1 MKIKH
6 KLLAD
11 YQYTTSDKKIIVL
24 KSGTILEE
32 YSYKLKGDS
41 IQIDKDIIEANP
53 ELFILIDWKSELLTY
68 IKANKL
74 PTPAVLTKKLIPF
87 IEEMVLSNAQPVVL
101 NTPVID
107 ENKVRELEA
116 RESSISIREKVVKE
130 KEDEIEIRLKRIE
143 KRENEF
149 KEDLKLLDKRDE
161 EIRER
166 SKELV
171 EKTLDIEEKMQS
183 VNNKE
188 RELDRSS
195 MEKSKEID
203 DKYKKLQ
210 EKIDNDLKNI
220 SERER
225 EISLK
230 LKEFNDKEYVNENEK
245 KLIDEQYRLLE
256 MKVLEIYKFSG
267 LHSHLDFLISEIKN
281 TIDQNKKGN
290 V

>member
-101 NTPVID
+101 NTSVID

-225 EISLK
+225 DISLK

>member
-1 MKIKH
+1 
-6 KLLAD
+6 
-11 YQYTTSDKKIIVL
+11 
-24 KSGTILEE
+24 
-32 YSYKLKGDS
+32 
-41 IQIDKDIIEANP
+41 
-53 ELFILIDWKSELLTY
+53 
-68 IKANKL
+68 
-74 PTPAVLTKKLIPF
+74 
-87 IEEMVLSNAQPVVL
+87 
-101 NTPVID
+101 
-107 ENKVRELEA
+107 
-116 RESSISIREKVVKE
+116 
-130 KEDEIEIRLKRIE
+130 
-143 KRENEF
+143 
-149 KEDLKLLDKRDE
+149 
-161 EIRER
+161 
-166 SKELV
+166 
-171 EKTLDIEEKMQS
+171 MQS

-225 EISLK
+225 DISLK

>member
-24 KSGTILEE
+24 KTGTILEE

-41 IQIDKDIIEANP
+41 IQIDKDIIDANP

-87 IEEMVLSNAQPVVL
+87 IEEMVLSSVPQ
-101 NTPVID
+101 VI
-107 ENKVRELEA
+107 ENVPTIDSSKIREIEA
-116 RESSISIREKVVKE
+116 RESSVSIREKVVKE
-130 KEDEIEIRLKRIE
+130 KEDEVEIRLKRIE

-171 EKTLDIEEKMQS
+171 ERTLDIEEKMQS
-183 VNNKE
+183 VNDKE
-188 RELDRSS
+188 RLLDRSS
-195 MEKSKEID
+195 LEKSKEID

-210 EKIDNDLKNI
+210 AKIDNDLKNI
-220 SERER
+220 SEREM
-225 EISLK
+225 EIGLK
-230 LKEFNDKEYVNENEK
+230 LREFNDKEYVNANDK
-245 KLIDEQYRLLE
+245 NLIEEQYRLLE

-281 TIDQNKKGN
+281 TLDENKKGN